1 MHHARATLREQ
12 GYRLTPQRNLIWEVL
27 RDAGR
32 HMTAE
37 EVTAEVKRQLPD
49 VNVSTV
55 YRTLALLVELDLVV
69 ETHLEGSTCYYEVS
83 PEPTHHHF
91 VCSRCGA
98 VGHFGDELLA
108 PVHAELR
115 ECRHFAVSQ
124 IQVTA
129 MGLCRACQEAA
140 AEIGLVKEA
149 HGPAA
154 AGALHN
160 TARVDL
166 PVDPPA
172 GPPVDHTPA

>member
-1 MHHARATLREQ
+1 MHHARATLREK

-37 EVTAEVKRQLPD
+37 EVTAEVRSTLPD

-55 YRTLALLVELDLVV
+55 YRTLELLVSLDLVV
-69 ETHLEGSTCYYEVS
+69 ETRLEGTACYYEVS

-91 VCSRCGA
+91 VCTACGA

-108 PVHAELR
+108 PVHDELAR
-115 ECRHFAVSQ
+115 RSFGVSQ

-129 MGLCRACQEAA
+129 FGLCEQC
-140 AEIGLVKEA
+140 G
-149 HGPAA
+149 A
-154 AGALHN
+154 AGAHS
-160 TARVDL
+160 
-166 PVDPPA
+166 PA
-172 GPPVDHTPA
+172 AGD

>member
-1 MHHARATLREQ
+1 MHHARQTLRDR

-37 EVTAEVKRQLPD
+37 EVTAEVRSTLPD

-55 YRTLALLVELDLVV
+55 YRTLELLVDLDLVV
-69 ETHLEGSTCYYEVS
+69 ETHLEGAACYYEVS

-91 VCSRCGA
+91 VCTACGA

-108 PVHAELR
+108 PVHDELTGR
-115 ECRHFAVSQ
+115 SFRVSQ

-129 MGLCRACQEAA
+129 FGLCRDCCS
-140 AEIGLVKEA
+140 
-149 HGPAA
+149 
-154 AGALHN
+154 AGA
-160 TARVDL
+160 R
-166 PVDPPA
+166 
-172 GPPVDHTPA
+172 TPARAD

>member
-37 EVTAEVKRQLPD
+37 EVAAEVRRTLPD

-55 YRTLALLVELDLVV
+55 YRTLELLVSLDLVV
-69 ETHLEGSTCYYEVS
+69 ETRLEGVAAYYEVT
-83 PEPTHHHF
+83 PEPSHHHY
-91 VCSRCGA
+91 VCTTCGA

-108 PVHAELR
+108 PVRDELGR
-115 ECRHFAVSQ
+115 QDFSAGQ

-129 MGLCRACQEAA
+129 FGVCGRCRGD
-140 AEIGLVKEA
+140 AEDTTPPHPTPDQK
-149 HGPAA
+149 GPR
-154 AGALHN
+154 L
-160 TARVDL
+160 
-166 PVDPPA
+166 
-172 GPPVDHTPA
+172 

>member
-37 EVTAEVKRQLPD
+37 EVAAEVRRTLPD

-55 YRTLALLVELDLVV
+55 YRTLELLVSLDLVV
-69 ETHLEGSTCYYEVS
+69 ETRLEGSACYYEVS

-91 VCSRCGA
+91 VCTACGA

-108 PVHAELR
+108 PVHEELADHQ
-115 ECRHFAVSQ
+115 EFAVSQ

-129 MGLCRACQEAA
+129 FGVCREC
-140 AEIGLVKEA
+140 
-149 HGPAA
+149 AA
-154 AGALHN
+154 AGAAAAKP
-160 TARVDL
+160 ARDGRS
-166 PVDPPA
+166 A
-172 GPPVDHTPA
+172 